1 MSAAWKD
8 AWMRAEC
15 YDYGMK
21 WAWLG
26 GATKRLKIEKGRLV
40 RAWRAVATRPAEVAK
55 RARAAMAAR
64 GVK

>member
-1 MSAAWKD
+1 MHAV
-8 AWMRAEC
+8 C
-15 YDYGMK
+15 YDIGMK